1 MPYPEVH
8 CPHCHKAAMETR
20 SFLLGDANERYCNE
34 CGWNTEKAARN
45 LRIDMWVMLGF
56 SVVGVLLTA
65 KAWMAESLGPRM
77 ALGVAILVVA
87 LPFGSGIVTRY
98 RLSKIVVARRQVSTP
113 VSDRT
118 SAPAK
123 DDPLLPSDAS
133 LTIRPRA
140 VRFTKRG
147 HIYSVGMAL
156 ATAFVLWVL
165 SFGLRGLLGPSG
177 AGKMKSVLVVV
188 LWTVFLWSCVS
199 FYANRIRERRLFL
212 NGELS
217 RGIVM
222 AQSNTQ
228 LGSRIVYSYSDKNG
242 NGFQNRATDFSK
254 KLYEDMPVHV
264 FYDTNN
270 SRASVIL
277 EGSLFQLF

>member
-1 MPYPEVH
+1 
-8 CPHCHKAAMETR
+8 
-20 SFLLGDANERYCNE
+20 
-34 CGWNTEKAARN
+34 
-45 LRIDMWVMLGF
+45 
-56 SVVGVLLTA
+56 
-65 KAWMAESLGPRM
+65 
-77 ALGVAILVVA
+77 
-87 LPFGSGIVTRY
+87 
-98 RLSKIVVARRQVSTP
+98 
-113 VSDRT
+113 
-118 SAPAK
+118 
-123 DDPLLPSDAS
+123 
-133 LTIRPRA
+133 
-140 VRFTKRG
+140 
-147 HIYSVGMAL
+147 MAL

-264 FYDTNN
+264 FYDPNN